1 MNSIH
6 RGVFA
11 VNKAA
16 RSVLRRIGPDA
27 TSEEQRDQIVAKQ
40 VQEEQQKLKARNE
53 GQDGDGAFEAIPE
66 EMLTESEKR
75 HAKHRRQQAQAG
87 RFTPAAERLPIMTKE
102 QREAHNKNRPKWT
115 QTSFEGP
122 IEKLIEKYKDL
133 DEVRRHL
140 TLGQSMKYEFTDDGC
155 VRDQKGN
162 LVYDGKQVV
171 KQT

>member
-1 MNSIH
+1 
-6 RGVFA
+6 VFA

-16 RSVLRRIGPDA
+16 RSVLRRIGPD
-27 TSEEQRDQIVAKQ
+27 SNSDDQRDQYLAQQMKAE
-40 VQEEQQKLKARNE
+40 QEKLKTRKE
-53 GQDGDGAFEAIPE
+53 DIDSDGAFEAIPE

-87 RFTPAAERLPIMTKE
+87 RFPPAAERLPIMTKE
-102 QREAHNKNRPKWT
+102 EREAHNKNRPKWT

-133 DEVRRHL
+133 NEVKKHL
-140 TLGQSMKYEFTDDGC
+140 SLGQSMKYEFTEDGC

-171 KQT
+171 NKT

>member
-1 MNSIH
+1 
-6 RGVFA
+6 VFA

-16 RSVLRRIGPDA
+16 RSVLRRISPE
-27 TSEEQRDQIVAKQ
+27 TSSDDQRDQIQAQQIKAE
-40 VQEEQQKLKARNE
+40 QEKIKARKE
-53 GQDGDGAFEAIPE
+53 DVDSDSAFEAIPE

-102 QREAHNKNRPKWT
+102 EREAHNKNRPKWT

-133 DEVRRHL
+133 DEVKRHL
-140 TLGQSMKYEFTDDGC
+140 TLGQSMKYEFTEDGC

-162 LVYDGKQVV
+162 LVYDGQQVV
-171 KQT
+171 NKT

>member
-1 MNSIH
+1 
-6 RGVFA
+6 VFA

-16 RSVLRRIGPDA
+16 RSVLRRISPD
-27 TSEEQRDQIVAKQ
+27 TSSDDQRDQIQAQQIKAE
-40 VQEEQQKLKARNE
+40 QEKIKARKE
-53 GQDGDGAFEAIPE
+53 DVDSDSAFEAIPE

-102 QREAHNKNRPKWT
+102 EREAHNKNRPKWT

-133 DEVRRHL
+133 DEVKRHL
-140 TLGQSMKYEFTDDGC
+140 TLGQSMKYEFTEDGC

-162 LVYDGKQVV
+162 LVYDGQQVV
-171 KQT
+171 NKT

>member
-40 VQEEQQKLKARNE
+40 VQEEQQKLTARNE
-53 GQDGDGAFEAIPE
+53 VQEGDGAFEAIPE

-162 LVYDGKQVV
+162 LVYDGKQLVN
-171 KQT
+171 KT

>member
-40 VQEEQQKLKARNE
+40 VQEEQQKLTARNE
-53 GQDGDGAFEAIPE
+53 VQEGDGAFEAIPE